1 MKKYRLVLASA
12 SPRRTGLLDMLGVSF
27 EVRPASVDESLPENI
42 LPETAVEMLA
52 RKKAAATPADA
63 DEIIIAA
70 DTMVSADGI
79 LLGKPADKADAVRM
93 LGMLSGR
100 VHDVF
105 TGIALACGKE
115 IYSKAVRTS
124 VEFRKLSDEE
134 IENYIENVN
143 VLDKAGAYGIQGRA
157 AVFVRKIDGDYY
169 NVVGLPLCTLS
180 EMMSERFG
188 MPLCSFAE
196 GR

>member
-12 SPRRTGLLDMLGVSF
+12 SPRRTELLDMFGVSF

-70 DTMVSADGI
+70 DTMVSADGV

-115 IYSKAVRTS
+115 IYSKAVRTA

-188 MPLCSFAE
+188 TPLCSFAE